1 MFSKRAYH
9 HGIVI
14 IQCPKCKNRYVV
26 FAKRTTVFPCIS
38 ENDLTYGGRSR
49 HLIADNLGWFKDER
63 TGQGSL
69 RNIEEIMRSKG
80 QQVTKGR
87 LDAGG
92 VVEYTE

>member
-14 IQCPKCKNRYVV
+14 IQCKNRYVV
-26 FAKRTTVFPCIS
+26 FFVDCTTAHSCVRGG
-38 ENDLTYGGRSR
+38 DLTHDGWSR
-49 HLIADNLGWFKDER
+49 HLIADNLGWLKDEQ
-63 TGQGSL
+63 TGQDSL

-80 QQVTKGR
+80 QQVTRGR